1 MKIMKSVKSVKT
13 VQLALAAVGV
23 LLLSTFARADVGDRV
38 DVSFDGVVTKV
49 SGGAVTAKAY
59 VKIVWESG
67 EITSGVGEIRF
78 QCAGSARPKVGDAI
92 DGSVSAQIV
101 WQTSGT
107 GTIVARVQDGQWAT
121 ARASGGIQRGSI
133 LGVST
138 GASTEPDD

>member
-1 MKIMKSVKSVKT
+1 MKIMKS

-59 VKIVWESG
+59 VKIVQESG

-101 WQTSGT
+101 WETTGT

-121 ARASGGIQRGSI
+121 AKTTGNIKKGSL

-138 GASTEPDD
+138 GADTAPDD